1 MFQVND
7 YVVYGKYSVC
17 KVVDICTPPFD
28 GVDKTI
34 KYYMLKPMSEKGS
47 TIYTPVEN
55 NKVSMR
61 NIMTKEEAM
70 ELIDKFPEMEMISVE
85 NEKSRELCY
94 RNSLLKGDC
103 EELFKMIKT
112 LFIRREERLASGKKM
127 STTDEKYLRQ
137 AEDSL
142 FEELSFAF
150 GWSKEKVKDYFIQ
163 KIKKLGDFSYL

>member
-1 MFQVND
+1 
-7 YVVYGKYSVC
+7 
-17 KVVDICTPPFD
+17 
-28 GVDKTI
+28 
-34 KYYMLKPMSEKGS
+34 MSEKGS

-112 LFIRREERLASGKKM
+112 FIYKERRTFGIWEENVYNR
-127 STTDEKYLRQ
+127 
-137 AEDSL
+137 
-142 FEELSFAF
+142 
-150 GWSKEKVKDYFIQ
+150 
-163 KIKKLGDFSYL
+163 